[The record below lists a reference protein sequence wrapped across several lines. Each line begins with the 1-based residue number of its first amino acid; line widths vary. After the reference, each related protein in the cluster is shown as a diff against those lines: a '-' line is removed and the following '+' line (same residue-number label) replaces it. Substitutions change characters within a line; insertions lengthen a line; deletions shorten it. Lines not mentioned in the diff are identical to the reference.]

1 MRCVSLQHR
10 HQLSGLDWLRLIA
23 VLGFFLCSPAVMS
36 DQTKVAAETA
46 QLRTETGHWQFAV
59 AVGYGELENPLA
71 RQKNPSSV
79 LLPSWHYYGDK
90 FYLDN
95 FNLGYSL
102 LETRDLEI
110 DLQTRLNE
118 DGLLFELNGLSRLFA
133 TDLFNRVPFRN
144 ERTPPVY
151 ENIQRHVSYLGGV
164 QLNFPTAAA
173 TVSVGHFHD
182 ISNIHDGAETI
193 LRVNRVFSFDTA
205 RLGVEAGWTRKNQA
219 LVDYYYKLSSA
230 ELGYLTARQY
240 TRATQNYHVRLVL
253 NVPINPDWYWL
264 LTAEHNWLGQGIR
277 RSFLVNKAQYS
288 AGFVGIGY
296 DF

>member
-1 MRCVSLQHR
+1 MKCVSQQG
-10 HQLSGLDWLRLIA
+10 HQLSGRGRLGRIA
-23 VLGFFLCSPAVMS
+23 ALGCLLCSATVTAVENKVMPEAA
-36 DQTKVAAETA
+36 QT
-46 QLRTETGHWQFAV
+46 RTETGHWQFAV

-79 LLPSWHYYGDK
+79 LLPSWHYYGEK

-133 TDLFNRVPFRN
+133 TDLFNRMPFRN
-144 ERTPPVY
+144 DRTPPVY

-164 QLNFPTAAA
+164 QLNFPTTVA

-182 ISNIHDGAETI
+182 ISSIHDGAETV
-193 LRVNRVFSFDTA
+193 LRVNRVFSFDA
-205 RLGVEAGWTRKNQA
+205 VRVGVEAGWTRKNQA
-219 LVDYYYKLSSA
+219 LVDYYYKLTPS
-230 ELGYLTARQY
+230 ELGYLTVRQY

-253 NVPINPDWYWL
+253 NVPLNPDWYWL

-277 RSFLVNKAQYS
+277 RSFLVNKDQYS